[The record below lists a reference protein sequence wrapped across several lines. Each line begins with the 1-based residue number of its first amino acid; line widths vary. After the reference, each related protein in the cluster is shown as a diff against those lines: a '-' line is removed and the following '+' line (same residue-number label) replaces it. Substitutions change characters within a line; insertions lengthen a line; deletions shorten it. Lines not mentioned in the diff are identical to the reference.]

1 MASGNLGGS
10 LIIFFFLPNK
20 SLKNKIF
27 PPSSRGELS
36 ENIAVMC
43 RKVVNRDHAKHQA
56 KLACASVVI

>member
-1 MASGNLGGS
+1 MWLVVILVVPS
-10 LIIFFFLPNK
+10 LFFLPNK

-27 PPSSRGELS
+27 LPSSRGELS

-43 RKVVNRDHAKHQA
+43 RKVVNREHTKHQA